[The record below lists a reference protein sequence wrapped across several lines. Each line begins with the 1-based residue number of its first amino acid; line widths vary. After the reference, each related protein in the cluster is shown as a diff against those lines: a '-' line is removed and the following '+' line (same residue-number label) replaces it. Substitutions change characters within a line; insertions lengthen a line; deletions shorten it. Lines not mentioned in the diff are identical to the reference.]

1 MVVTFTISLLL
12 PKKYLSK
19 ICSFSWVSSNSL
31 LISLSVPKYSP
42 IESLIDPF
50 VNDIW
55 DAKSTSSFT
64 DTAFMYT
71 LTTALIL
78 AFGVNT
84 SDTVPAVETLDPK
97 VPRPD
102 AVSIFAYSVM

>member
-1 MVVTFTISLLL
+1 MISVSF

-19 ICSFSWVSSNSL
+19 IFSFSCVNSNSL

-42 IESLIDPF
+42 IESLIDAF
-50 VNDIW
+50 VKDIS
-55 DAKSTSSFT
+55 DAKSVFSFT
-64 DTAFMYT
+64 DKAFMHT
-71 LTTALIL
+71 LTTVLIL

-84 SDTVPAVETLDPK
+84 SDTVPAAETLDPK

-102 AVSIFAYSVM
+102 AVSIFAYSVI